1 MKMEKSLRMLEHLTA
16 PERQE
21 VAYNAFID
29 MVLAD
34 ALEAYGE
41 EKGKPA
47 DWLAGG
53 YILGLAAAHLNE
65 EGVPEVV
72 RQHLDADKW

>member
-1 MKMEKSLRMLEHLTA
+1 MEMETSLRMLEHFTA
-16 PERQE
+16 PESQE
-21 VAYNAFID
+21 VAYNEFID

-34 ALEAYGE
+34 ALEEYG
-41 EKGKPA
+41 GVRGRPA

-53 YILGLAAAHLNE
+53 YILGLAAAHLNR